1 MVNLSEIGMLRRSVG
16 PILKRAV
23 LTGQLFKP
31 QCELT
36 EPHSDILAEYDV
48 GIPLDDG
55 TTVTANIF
63 RSKSA
68 QESGAKLPVVMCA
81 HPYDN
86 SLLPALK
93 KTPFGGPPKQY
104 RLIPQEGR
112 PRFSTQTSWES
123 PDPNFWVP
131 AGYAVVNL
139 NLPGFASSGGKPSL
153 FSPEQS
159 EAFAKAIDWI
169 GAQDWCTGNVGL
181 NGVSFLAIS
190 QYGVAAGDFPYGV
203 PKCLKAICPWEGLSD
218 PYRDMFREGGLEEK
232 GFPIMWWHME
242 VKETI
247 NCTAA
252 EFAAIEGQLPQHIA
266 TRHPFYDDYWKSKAA
281 QLERIEVPALVCA
294 SFSDQGLHTQ
304 GSFRVFRQASSGHKW
319 VYTHRRGKWDSY
331 YSAEVQNLTK
341 AFFDCFLKGETDN
354 GFLETDPVRLEVRAS
369 RDTIHEVRSEP
380 AWPLENTEYRKLFLR
395 EGNRLDPEPGGQTE
409 FVYDARSGALR
420 FSHTFEADTELT
432 GYMKLRLWVEARAK
446 DGRKVPPDDMA
457 LFIGVDKIDAEGRRV
472 PFYGSVGNREDMVAR
487 GLIAVSRRALDP
499 RASTEWEPVLRNER
513 DDRLTPGEI
522 APVDIAINPS
532 STFFAAGDG
541 IELIVSP
548 NEIVPSPPYRKDN
561 ACNRGLHVVHAG
573 GECDSHLLIPV
584 ITARTQN

>member
-1 MVNLSEIGMLRRSVG
+1 MVSLSELGMLRRSVG

-36 EPHSDILAEYDV
+36 DPHPDILAEFDV

-68 QESGAKLPVVMCA
+68 QENGTKLPVVMCA

-131 AGYAVVNL
+131 AGYAVVNM
-139 NLPGFASSGGKPSL
+139 NLPGFAGSGGEPSL
-153 FSPEQS
+153 FTAGQS
-159 EAFAKAIDWI
+159 EAFAKAIDRI
-169 GAQDWCTGNVGL
+169 GAQDWCTGAVGL

-218 PYRDMFREGGLEEK
+218 PYRDMFREGGIEET

-247 NCTAA
+247 NCSPQ

-266 TRHPFYDDYWKSKAA
+266 ERHPFYDDYWKSKAA
-281 QLERIEVPALVCA
+281 QLENIDLPVLVCA
-294 SFSDQGLHTQ
+294 SFSDQGLHTR
-304 GSFRVFRQASSGHKW
+304 GSFRVFRQAASGRKW

-331 YSAEVQNLTK
+331 YSPEVQELTK

-354 GFLETDPVRLEVRAS
+354 GFPETDPVRLEVRSS
-369 RDTIHEVRSEP
+369 RDTIHEIRGET
-380 AWPLENTEYRKLFLR
+380 AWPLADTEYRKLFLR
-395 EGNRLDPEPGGQTE
+395 DGNRLDPEGGEKTE
-409 FVYDARSGALR
+409 FAYDARSGELR
-420 FSHTFEADTELT
+420 FSHTFDADTELT

-446 DGRKVPPDDMA
+446 GGGESPPDDMA
-457 LFIGVDKIDAEGRRV
+457 LFVGVDKIDAERRRV

-499 RASTEWEPVLRNER
+499 DASTGWEPVLLDSR
-513 DDRLTPGEI
+513 DDRLKAGEI
-522 APVDIAINPS
+522 VPVDIAINPS
-532 STFFAAGDG
+532 STFFAAGQG

-561 ACNRGLHVVHAG
+561 ACNRGVHIVHAG
-573 GECDSHLLIPV
+573 GDRDSHLLIPV
-584 ITARTQN
+584 IPARTPG